1 MPTVTVFDK
10 NFEPVGHVSLDS
22 RKRIVLTKALEAIG
36 RIVGG
41 ESKDLRFT
49 VACNEAGQI
58 LLTPEV
64 TLPVHEAWL
73 YKNKEAY
80 QSIMRGIEQAK
91 RGKVRSLGSFA
102 NYVDGDVDEKD

>member
-10 NFEPVGHVSLDS
+10 NFEPVGHVSLDN

-36 RIVGG
+36 RILGE
-41 ESKDLRFT
+41 ESKDLQFT

-64 TLPVHEAWL
+64 TVPAHEAWL
-73 YKNKEAY
+73 YKNKEAH
-80 QSIMRGIEQAK
+80 QSIIRGIEQAK

-102 NYVDGDVDEKD
+102 KYADDDGDEKD